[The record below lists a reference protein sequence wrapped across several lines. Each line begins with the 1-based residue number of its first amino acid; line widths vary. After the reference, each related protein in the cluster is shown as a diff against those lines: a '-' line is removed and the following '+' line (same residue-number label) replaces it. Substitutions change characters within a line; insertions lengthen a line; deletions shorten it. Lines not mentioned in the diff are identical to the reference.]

1 MLHDIEQ
8 MKMTDL
14 QMQHSVNHQDEL
26 EFEDS
31 LERMSR
37 DLVSDILNR
46 ARCKVASE
54 TSNTEQNRP
63 ESQSKKLA
71 VLTPQLSLSTSS
83 SSPKKYIEYA
93 NSFII
98 SPTNQ
103 TSVTNEEIQT
113 SNADKENTS
122 PGDLATEVKSSER
135 KPFGQRTRKFDFHS
149 NVLNDF
155 RGIGVGSATPDTPR
169 QTDYQCNSS
178 TEVCTVKSSI
188 FTPLYCHTNKSV
200 CLREMSPSPSSLSL
214 ILIES
219 NSSDLSKRQNLNPVS
234 EYAASCRMLTYRQD
248 SPTVINT
255 VDIEQK
261 LKPFSSPLPVYIPST
276 ACTRILKQ
284 SEIHRSTNGYNSL
297 LNRFRDAD
305 TTGINLPYHDNIS
318 LDLETSSTNCD
329 SDNYTIRTK
338 QKVNKPKVP
347 RLKLSSSPKLNDSLH
362 IYCTGKVAS
371 APTSKSQSNN
381 KFYLPEPSPEVLK
394 HYRYLCAQQAV
405 KEASLIKAIT
415 EAETKAKCDKIAHYD
430 LLRQKS
436 AKSAYDR
443 YKKQIRFINS
453 HQSRRDDLIT
463 NRLNKTNN
471 SNNRLS
477 LTRPENFVHLL
488 QKENK
493 PKSSQYSSKEDLYSN
508 VEKSRKQRSVLSS
521 KNHNVS

>member
-1 MLHDIEQ
+1 MY
-8 MKMTDL
+8 
-14 QMQHSVNHQDEL
+14 S
-26 EFEDS
+26 
-31 LERMSR
+31 
-37 DLVSDILNR
+37 
-46 ARCKVASE
+46 
-54 TSNTEQNRP
+54 
-63 ESQSKKLA
+63 
-71 VLTPQLSLSTSS
+71 
-83 SSPKKYIEYA
+83 
-93 NSFII
+93 
-98 SPTNQ
+98 
-103 TSVTNEEIQT
+103 
-113 SNADKENTS
+113 
-122 PGDLATEVKSSER
+122 
-135 KPFGQRTRKFDFHS
+135 
-149 NVLNDF
+149 
-155 RGIGVGSATPDTPR
+155 
-169 QTDYQCNSS
+169 
-178 TEVCTVKSSI
+178 KSSI

-347 RLKLSSSPKLNDSLH
+347 RLKLSSSPKLNDSPTHSQIRTRHFSLTRDNTSIKKTRNPQIPKSTSSSLCWWEPFNH
-362 IYCTGKVAS
+362 NDQYCTGKVAS
-371 APTSKSQSNN
+371 APTSKSQFNN

-477 LTRPENFVHLL
+477 LTRPEILYTYCKKRIN
-488 QKENK
+488 QKF
-493 PKSSQYSSKEDLYSN
+493 S
-508 VEKSRKQRSVLSS
+508 VFKQRRLVFKCRKIKKATFSTEQ
-521 KNHNVS
+521 